1 MDLET
6 RMDKECNCV
15 NNRQSQSSFGSP
27 LPALLGTTTPP
38 EEHCSETLLHSSTH
52 FHRHLLIVDS
62 VWDLI
67 KAVSMATCCVA
78 ITICGLRHLDLN
90 ASVAAL
96 QVEYPIGNGDDTALN
111 GIRLHCVHK
120 PNGLSAS
127 YYNFA
132 SVSSDVGSWG
142 RWTDIKWCPSGFL
155 TAFKLKVEVPQ
166 GNGDDTAA
174 NNILFRCSQG
184 SLLTGDGTRWGTW
197 GGWSQTCQGKG
208 ICGIKT
214 RVERP
219 QGSGDDTALND
230 ASMFC
235 CD

>member
-1 MDLET
+1 MDLIHW
-6 RMDKECNCV
+6 
-15 NNRQSQSSFGSP
+15 S
-27 LPALLGTTTPP
+27 
-38 EEHCSETLLHSSTH
+38 
-52 FHRHLLIVDS
+52 
-62 VWDLI
+62 
-67 KAVSMATCCVA
+67 
-78 ITICGLRHLDLN
+78 LN
-90 ASVAAL
+90 AIDTIFLTRSLGSGEPDCPAGTVVYFCFVFK
-96 QVEYPIGNGDDTALN
+96 VEYPIGNGDDTALN
-111 GIRLHCVHK
+111 GIRLHCNVLK
-120 PNGLSAS
+120 NDD
-127 YYNFA
+127 FC
-132 SVSSDVGSWG
+132 VCVFFFFSWG